1 MPESSPKA
9 QSPDTAAPSPDIE
22 PKTRLANLTRVLRE
36 DPDLRRALSRW
47 RTAVIRGAASGF
59 LLRGGLH
66 LVSLALLVLR
76 RDKRQRREQS
86 LWEKA
91 VETWRYTAFLG
102 SFSGVYVAVDEGLS
116 RLFGKERCT
125 RMLTWQVTAGRSDP
139 DVAAVITGC
148 T

>member
-9 QSPDTAAPSPDIE
+9 QSLNTLTPSPEAE
-22 PKTRLANLTRVLRE
+22 PNTRLTKLARVLRE

-47 RTAVIRGAASGF
+47 LTAVARGAASGF

-76 RDKRQRREQS
+76 QDERQRREQS

-125 RMLTWQVTAGRSDP
+125 LMLTWLLMP
-139 DVAAVITGC
+139 VALILAWQRC
-148 T
+148 W

>member
-1 MPESSPKA
+1 MPDSSPQA
-9 QSPDTAAPSPDIE
+9 QPPAAEALSPSAA
-22 PKTRLANLTRVLRE
+22 KTRLASLTRAFE

-47 RTAVIRGAASGF
+47 LTAVTRGAAAGF

-76 RDKRQRREQS
+76 RNKRQRREQS

-102 SFSGVYVAVDEGLS
+102 SLSGVYVAVDEGLS
-116 RLFGKERCT
+116 WLFGKERCT
-125 RMLTWQVTAGRSDP
+125 LMLTWQLMMVRNQTS
-139 DVAAVITGC
+139 
-148 T
+148 